1 MKYSID
7 DRANRYTLKQQE
19 DEIRSL
25 TGDIKPQWI
34 KFCDSKVAFYHHYQ
48 LNYIYL
54 HPKIGE
60 QLAVPLL
67 IVFMLAV
74 YFIDLVFAYNI
85 SEYQARLAFHN
96 NSYAIVF
103 AIFVLPLAFVTIEIF
118 VNYLTYE
125 AKLEAEKRSN
135 KAGKVWKYRA
145 FLLLSLILA
154 MTIPFL
160 FLATG
165 FKGEAKA
172 GNPVFL
178 GLLLGLTVMVGIVHI
193 VTIFAGGKITA
204 AKNRVVALWQHKRLK
219 GKMQDSYDCLSK
231 IVDDAENSYTNY
243 LRDVQDY
250 NRGRTAED
258 RYLPVPMSELVRYL
272 IRYIARDY
280 YHIPPG
286 EEPGFDDDK
295 DDRHPSRLIAA

>member
-1 MKYSID
+1 MKYPID
-7 DRANRYTLKQQE
+7 ERANRHNLHQQE
-19 DEIRSL
+19 DELKAL
-25 TGDIKPQWI
+25 TGDISRQWI
-34 KFCDSKVAFYHHYQ
+34 IYRDWKVAYYHHYS

-54 HPKIGE
+54 HPRIGE

-85 SEYQARLAFHN
+85 SEYQAQQAFHN
-96 NSYAIVF
+96 NSYAIAF
-103 AIFVLPLAFVTIEIF
+103 AVFVLPLAFVTIEIF

-145 FLLLSLILA
+145 FLLLSFMLA

-160 FLATG
+160 FLVTG
-165 FKGEAKA
+165 FKGAARA

-178 GLLLGLTVMVGIVHI
+178 GLLLGLAVMVGIVHI
-193 VTIFAGGKITA
+193 VTIFAGGKITV
-204 AKNRVVALWQHKRLK
+204 AKNRVVAIWQHKWLK
-219 GKMQDSYDCLSK
+219 GKMQASYHCLSK
-231 IVDDAENSYTNY
+231 MVDDGQSLYINY
-243 LRDVQDY
+243 LRDVDDY
-250 NRGRTAED
+250 NRGRIVED
-258 RYLPVPMSELVRYL
+258 RFLPVPLSELVHYL
-272 IRYIARDY
+272 IRYVGQDY

-286 EEPGFDDDK
+286 EEPGFDD
-295 DDRHPSRLIAA
+295 RHPPKSIAA